1 LKVLLVED
9 DENKGVQL
17 RRFVGEVYPKA
28 LLELRRSL
36 QSGVRSI
43 RSESF
48 DLILL
53 DMTLPNYDAGPDEP
67 GGGMTHSFGGRE
79 FLKQMDR
86 FGVVTPTVV
95 VTQFETFGKAPHA
108 LDLNELDT
116 QLRQQ
121 HPRAYVGCVYYHAS
135 LRGWR
140 ERLRSVCEE
149 ALGTASV
156 GRAVDD

>member
-1 LKVLLVED
+1 MKVLLVED

-17 RRFVGEVYPKA
+17 RRFVGEAYPQA
-28 LLELRRSL
+28 YLELRRSL

-43 RSESF
+43 RSERF

-108 LDLNELDT
+108 LDLKELNV

-121 HPRAYVGCVYYHAS
+121 HPRAYAGCVYYHAS
-135 LRGWR
+135 IRGWR
-140 ERLRSVCEE
+140 ERLRSVCDD
-149 ALGTASV
+149 ALAGASGEGT
-156 GRAVDD
+156 VDG